1 MGISNESL
9 ANYLSWLDQQA
20 RLNGVRREGSSLNFS
35 VDPAV
40 QQRLEKAKME
50 NSLFLKQINPFGVT
64 DQEGQKVFGS
74 VNSPIAG
81 TNDSTTER
89 RQPEQVNEE
98 NSDDYRCDKTNWDTF
113 IPYSWL
119 DAWAGHPEFQPMI
132 SQLIAQQ
139 EANDRL
145 MIGFNGVK
153 RVKKSNKAENP
164 LLQDVNIGWL
174 QKIRNAAPQRV
185 MKDVTLTSRDES
197 GKIIAKGMYANVD
210 AMVFDAVNS
219 LLDPW
224 HRRAQGLVAITGYQL
239 YTDKNFKIMN
249 QHSEQN
255 PNMEMLAGNELLK
268 LSSMG
273 NLPTLQVPF
282 FPDGATLVTTFKNLS
297 VYWQKGKY
305 RRVIKDEPEYN
316 RVATYS
322 SGNEGYVIEDYGLSC
337 LIEGINY
344 AESKEI

>member
-1 MGISNESL
+1 MGISNEGYAAYL
-9 ANYLSWLDQQA
+9 NYLDQQG
-20 RLNGVRREGSSLNFS
+20 RLNGVQRQGAAMNFS

-40 QQRLEKAKME
+40 QQKLEKAKME
-50 NSLFLKQINPFGVT
+50 SSPFLKGINSFGVP
-64 DQEGQKVFGS
+64 DQEGDKVS
-74 VNSPIAG
+74 IAIKG
-81 TNDSTTER
+81 PLASTNTSTTDR
-89 RQPEQVNEE
+89 RNPVHVVDED
-98 NSDDYRCDKTNWDTF
+98 SDRYRCTQTNWDTA
-113 IPYSWL
+113 IPYTYL
-119 DAWAGHPEFQPMI
+119 DMWAGNPEIQPMI

-145 MIGFNGVK
+145 MIGFNGIK
-153 RVKKSNKAENP
+153 RVAKSNKLENP

-174 QKIRNAAPQRV
+174 QRLRDHAPQRV
-185 MKDVTLTSRDES
+185 MKDISVSNV
-197 GKIIAKGMYANVD
+197 GKDGKVITEGTYANLDSMVYDAKG
-210 AMVFDAVNS
+210 S

-224 HRRAQGLVAITGYQL
+224 HRSAPGLIAIVGSNLFTQ
-239 YTDKNFKIMN
+239 KNFKIMN

-268 LSSMG
+268 LNSLG
-273 NLPTLQVPF
+273 GLPVMQVPF
-282 FPDGATLVTTFKNLS
+282 FPDGAILLTTFKNLS

-337 LIEGINY
+337 LIEGIQY
-344 AESKEI
+344 AQ